1 MRFMKRWVW
10 QTLGVLLAVYLL
22 FVGAMFGAMQ
32 KSPEEFSRFM
42 MKVPMPLMM
51 LTPFPPLWA
60 QARGGALKP
69 GDAAPDFDLPR
80 QGGGERVRL
89 AQFHGSRPV
98 VLVFGSY
105 T

>member
-1 MRFMKRWVW
+1 MKRWVW
-10 QTLGVLLAVYLL
+10 STLGALLAIYLL

-32 KSPEEFSRFM
+32 RTPTEFSRFM

-60 QARGGALKP
+60 QARGGTLKP
-69 GDAAPDFDLPR
+69 GEMAPDFNLPR
-80 QGGGERVRL
+80 QGTGERVLLSEFR
-89 AQFHGSRPV
+89 GEKPV

>member
-1 MRFMKRWVW
+1 MRLMKRWVW
-10 QTLGVLLAVYLL
+10 KTLGVLLAIYLL

-42 MKVPMPLMM
+42 MNIPMPLMM

-60 QARGGALKP
+60 QARAGSLHP

-89 AQFHGSRPV
+89 SQFHGARPV